1 MVTFLILALFL
12 YLLIDRDE
20 IERSI
25 EEKLER
31 WDKTK

>member
-1 MVTFLILALFL
+1 MVMFLILVLFL
-12 YLLIDRDE
+12 YMVIDRE
-20 IERSI
+20 EVERSV